1 MKAYESLQQ
10 ALGSLTHPRSKVI
23 SCLRSIKHSR
33 SLHVIGLVIV
43 LIGLVGPT
51 IAKLPAEGNDGPA
64 SIVGTWRANIT
75 TGLIPCSPPNAS
87 TCFLGLVE
95 FHPDGTVGETDTS
108 VPPSQQSW
116 GAGRWKATG
125 PNSFDASFEQL
136 QFSPAGVP
144 LYYDIVWGTI
154 TVSKD
159 CQAFTWL
166 WSFASYDFNG
176 TPITAPG
183 YSGAGNI
190 ATATRMQVKE

>member
-1 MKAYESLQQ
+1 MKTDESLQQ
-10 ALGSLTHPRSKVI
+10 ASGSVNHSRSTVTR
-23 SCLRSIKHSR
+23 CLRTIKHSR
-33 SLHVIGLVIV
+33 PLHVVGLVIV
-43 LIGLVGPT
+43 LIGVVGST
-51 IAKLPAEGNDGPA
+51 IGKLPAEGNDSPA

-75 TGLIPCSPPNAS
+75 TGLIPCSPPNTT

-95 FHPDGTVGETDTS
+95 FHSDGTVGEADMS

-116 GAGRWKATG
+116 GAGVWKATG

-136 QFSPAGVP
+136 QFSPAGAP

-159 CQAFTWL
+159 GQAFTWL
-166 WSFASYDFNG
+166 WSYASFNLDG

-183 YSGAGNI
+183 YSGNGNI
-190 ATATRMQVKE
+190 ATATIMQVQR